1 MDKRPKPDDRR
12 DNVERIQFNIDNTIR
27 NYRETKDKIMTAHDE
42 KQREELEEK
51 NQRRNQALKGMRKE
65 IQEEARDRNNNYK

>member
-27 NYRETKDKIMTAHDE
+27 NYRETKDKIKITEDE
-42 KQREELEEK
+42 KKRQELEEK
-51 NQRRNQALKGMRKE
+51 NERRDQALKSMRKE
-65 IQEEARDRNNNYK
+65 IRQEATDRKNNYK

>member
-27 NYRETKDKIMTAHDE
+27 NYRETKDKIKITEDE
-42 KQREELEEK
+42 KQRQELEEK
-51 NQRRNQALKGMRKE
+51 NERRDQALKSMRKE
-65 IQEEARDRNNNYK
+65 IRQEAIDRKNNYK

>member
-27 NYRETKDKIMTAHDE
+27 NYRETKDKIMVTDDE